1 MCSFSI
7 PALPQLYLSEVIE
20 VIWPKDSALQCEPL
34 QQLLEDAAYSHML
47 NQIYKT
53 VDLIVL

>member
-7 PALPQLYLSEVIE
+7 PALPQLYLSE